1 MFHVPVMKKEILD
14 LLIKNPKGIYVD
26 CTVGTGGHTEG
37 ILKAKGNRNIS
48 VVGIDRD
55 GMALDIARK
64 RLERYGERV
73 KLIQGNFREI
83 EEYLAGGRYDGF
95 LLDLGISSLQLD
107 DSCRG
112 FSYMKDGPIDMAMGE
127 DANSVSEMLSGA
139 DRRQISRIIK
149 VYGEERKH
157 GIIAESIVKM
167 RGSEA
172 IERTGQLVE
181 AVKKVVSPNRLYSTL
196 SRVFQAFRIWANDEI
211 ENLKIFLPQA
221 LRLLSPHGRIAV
233 ISYHS
238 IEDRI
243 VKRFFIHQA
252 KSCVCPPDFPVC
264 VCDKRSDL
272 KIITNKP
279 VLPSF
284 SEIENNRRARSA
296 KLRVAER
303 I

>member
-1 MFHVPVMKKEILD
+1 MKYGPF
-14 LLIKNPKGIYVD
+14 N
-26 CTVGTGGHTEG
+26 
-37 ILKAKGNRNIS
+37 
-48 VVGIDRD
+48 
-55 GMALDIARK
+55 MAR
-64 RLERYGERV
+64 R
-73 KLIQGNFREI
+73 
-83 EEYLAGGRYDGF
+83 
-95 LLDLGISSLQLD
+95 
-107 DSCRG
+107 
-112 FSYMKDGPIDMAMGE
+112 E
-127 DANSVSEMLSGA
+127 DAKPDSDMLSCA

-264 VCDKRSDL
+264 VCDKRSEL